1 MKLLFLLL
9 LFFAAAAGWGKD
21 LILKNS
27 QSGTFRFDAPD
38 GKNRFLFFLARI
50 KLPPPCEEWGFH
62 ALELKLN
69 GQELALP
76 VNKPEKLVN
85 PQTFANPAYAVRD
98 TAGRLFVKADSDWT
112 AFNAP
117 RGGVYSSTWTMNSVN
132 QIELNNVFYSFAI
145 PLKDLKPKDNVLTLK
160 AVLPSYMDA
169 YPVEIAGLEA
179 AGFGDQVIFRRDFLQ
194 AVYPWSFPSLAEIRQ
209 NPELVVAKG
218 ETGGAAFSVYCF
230 APSEMKLPDDLQLYR
245 LDNTIIPAK
254 LKKMAES
261 HIPNIGKLYVPE
273 LLTPLKKGSVLKL
286 PQGTTTLYLKYRGEK
301 AGTTALAGVPVKVRT
316 LDLTLPD
323 PESLPVENGLYVMA
337 GHTDKQKI
345 HPEFRAYGIT
355 QIMLSPWG
363 APIKL
368 SIKDDKLQADFR
380 KFDQR
385 LKFYQSF
392 GLNRRK
398 LLFGTS
404 EPILSQIAKLTKQDV
419 DGEEFQRRFKE
430 FIELFFNHADE
441 LKLEV
446 YLSLYD
452 EANFQ
457 KKVWTKTQ
465 TLTKIAVTVP
475 NSRMWSTVTELASA
489 AFYFDTLGYRKGRD
503 LTVTHPFMTI
513 GRPDSA
519 VNKGVMAPS
528 KTMGELRGRFHGE
541 YDGITSYPGI
551 GNRLCYGM
559 RSRHSELK
567 FFMGFAFWWG
577 DMGKPNVKPTN
588 WYYVSYP
595 FFEPETGVRYTAIGW
610 EAIRTGI
617 DDYRYLEL
625 AARCLARKYGKDEAE
640 KRLKKLIALEEHTV
654 RGFLPA
660 DYFGQIRNQLIKI
673 ISEAK

>member
-1 MKLLFLLL
+1 MKRLFFLLL
-9 LFFAAAAGWGKD
+9 IFAAAAGWGKD
-21 LILKNS
+21 LILKNG
-27 QSGTFRFDAPD
+27 QSGAFRFDAPA
-38 GKNRFLFFLARI
+38 GKNRILFFRARI
-50 KLPPPCEEWGFH
+50 KLPPPCEGWGFH

-69 GQELALP
+69 GQALPLP
-76 VNKPEKLVN
+76 VNKPEKLVD
-85 PQTFANPAYAVRD
+85 PQTLANRSYAVRD

-112 AFNAP
+112 VFNAP
-117 RGGVYSSTWTMNSVN
+117 LTGVYSNTRSLNSVN
-132 QIELNNVFYSFAI
+132 RVELNNVFYSFAI
-145 PLKDLKPKDNVLTLK
+145 PLKDLKPKNNVLTLK
-160 AVLPSYMDA
+160 AVLPSYMEA
-169 YPVEIAGLEA
+169 YPVEVAGLEA
-179 AGFGDQVIFRRDFLQ
+179 AGFGDQVIFHRDFLQ
-194 AVYPWSFPSLAEIRQ
+194 AVYPWSFPALAEIRE

-218 ETGGAAFSVYCF
+218 ETGGAAFSIYCF

-254 LKKMAES
+254 LEKMAEAQ
-261 HIPNIGKLYVPE
+261 IPNIGKLYVPE

-286 PQGTTTLYLKYRGEK
+286 PQGTTSLYLNYRGET
-301 AGTTALAGVPVKVRT
+301 AGTKTLAGLPVKVRT
-316 LDLTLPD
+316 LDFTLPD
-323 PESLPVENGLYVMA
+323 PETLPVENGLYVMA

-355 QIMLSPWG
+355 QVMLSPWG

-385 LKFYQSF
+385 LKYYQSF
-392 GLNRRK
+392 KLDCRR

-404 EPILSQIAKLTKQDV
+404 EPILNQIAKLTRQDV

-465 TLTKIAVTVP
+465 TLTRIAVTVP

-489 AFYFDTLGYRKGRD
+489 AFYFEKLGYRKGRD
-503 LTVTHPFMTI
+503 LAVTHPFMTI

-519 VNKGVMAPS
+519 VSKGVMAPS
-528 KTMGELRGRFHGE
+528 KTMGELRGRFHAE
-541 YDGITSYPGI
+541 YDGVNSYPGI
-551 GNRLCYGM
+551 GNRLSYGM

-577 DMGKPNVKPTN
+577 DMAKPNVKPTK
-588 WYYVSYP
+588 WFYVSYP
-595 FFEPETGVRYTAIGW
+595 FFEPETGVRYTTIGW

-625 AARCLARKYGKDEAE
+625 AARTMSRKYGKAEAE
-640 KRLKKLIALEEHTV
+640 KRLKKLIALEEHTA

-660 DYFGQIRNQLIKI
+660 DYFSRIRKQLIKI
-673 ISEAK
+673 ISEGK